1 MTLDA
6 LFQLMKTIS
15 PSDTP
20 SDGDIANFMT
30 MLIATQNHSDA
41 LLPFSQRVY
50 MLSVAHSDPKKAA
63 ALLSSCQPE
72 AGSPLPLLKFSGW
85 PDVRYATSGEL
96 QTPESEEYFHKI
108 SSAATLLRAA
118 IIDAEQQKNTPAFY
132 ILDKVL
138 NLNGA
143 LPDRYKKMANIS
155 YS

>member
-50 MLSVAHSDPKKAA
+50 MLSVAHGDPKKAA

-72 AGSPLPLLKFSGW
+72 AGTALPLLNFSGW

>member
-6 LFQLMKTIS
+6 LFQLMKVIS
-15 PSDTP
+15 PSETP
-20 SDGDIANFMT
+20 SDGDITNFMS
-30 MLIATQNHSDA
+30 MLLSLKNHSDA

-50 MLSVAHSDPKKAA
+50 MLSAAHSDPKKAA

-72 AGSPLPLLKFSGW
+72 EGNPLPLLTFSGW

-96 QTPESEEYFHKI
+96 QTPESEAYFHKI

-138 NLNGA
+138 NLNSA
-143 LPDRYKKMANIS
+143 LPERYKKMANIS

>member
-15 PSDTP
+15 PSD
-20 SDGDIANFMT
+20 GDIANFMT
-30 MLIATQNHSDA
+30 MLIATKNHSDA

-72 AGSPLPLLKFSGW
+72 AGSPLPLLNFSGW

-138 NLNGA
+138 NLNSA

>member
-1 MTLDA
+1 
-6 LFQLMKTIS
+6 
-15 PSDTP
+15 
-20 SDGDIANFMT
+20 
-30 MLIATQNHSDA
+30 
-41 LLPFSQRVY
+41 Y
-50 MLSVAHSDPKKAA
+50 MLSVAYRDPQKAA

-72 AGSPLPLLKFSGW
+72 AGNPLPLLNFSGW

-96 QTPESEEYFHKI
+96 QTPESEDYFHKI

-138 NLNGA
+138 NLNSA
-143 LPDRYKKMANIS
+143 LPERYKKMVNIS